1 MIVSRAMRH
10 TRVSL
15 RVHCIFST
23 KDRRPTIPEE
33 LQPRTWAFMGGIAR
47 NLGMTAVAVGGIADH
62 VHILLLLPATMPLA
76 EAMQKIKANSSR
88 WLREQTGK
96 SFQWQ
101 EGYAA
106 FSLSIS
112 HTDATVAY
120 IRSQRKHHEGKSF
133 DQELAAILK
142 KHRMEE

>member
-1 MIVSRAMRH
+1 MKH

-23 KDRRPTIPEE
+23 KDRRPAIPEA
-33 LQPRTWAFMGGIAR
+33 LQARTWAFIGGIAR
-47 NLGMTAVAVGGIADH
+47 NLGMKATVGGMGDH
-62 VHILLLLPATMPLA
+62 LHILLLLAPTMPLA
-76 EAMQKIKANSSR
+76 EAVQKIKANSSR

-96 SFQWQ
+96 PFQWQ

-106 FSLSIS
+106 FSVSIS
-112 HTDATVAY
+112 HTDGTVAY
-120 IRSQRKHHEGKSF
+120 ILNQRKHHERRSF

-142 KHRMEE
+142 KHRIEE

>member
-1 MIVSRAMRH
+1 MKH

-23 KDRRPTIPEE
+23 KDRRPSIPEG
-33 LQPRTWAFMGGIAR
+33 LQSRTWAFIGGIAR
-47 NLGMTAVAVGGIADH
+47 NLDMKAIAAGGMADH
-62 VHILLLLPATMPLA
+62 VHILLLLAPTVPLA
-76 EAMQKIKANSSR
+76 VAIQKIKANSSR

-106 FSLSIS
+106 FSVSIS

-120 IRSQRKHHEGKSF
+120 ILNQRKHHERRGF

>member
-1 MIVSRAMRH
+1 MKAIA
-10 TRVSL
+10 
-15 RVHCIFST
+15 
-23 KDRRPTIPEE
+23 
-33 LQPRTWAFMGGIAR
+33 AGG
-47 NLGMTAVAVGGIADH
+47 MADH
-62 VHILLLLPATMPLA
+62 VHILLLLAPTVPLA
-76 EAMQKIKANSSR
+76 VAIQKIKANSSR

-106 FSLSIS
+106 FSVSIS

-120 IRSQRKHHEGKSF
+120 ILNQRKHHERRGF

>member
-1 MIVSRAMRH
+1 MKH

-23 KDRRPTIPEE
+23 KDRRPAIPEE
-33 LQPRTWAFMGGIAR
+33 LQSRTWAFIGAIAR
-47 NLGMTAVAVGGIADH
+47 NLGLKAIAVGGMADH
-62 VHILLLLPATMPLA
+62 AHILLLLAPTMPLA
-76 EAMQKIKANSSR
+76 EAVQKIKANSSR

-96 SFQWQ
+96 PFQWQ

-106 FSLSIS
+106 FSVSIS

-120 IRSQRKHHEGKSF
+120 ILNQRKHHARRSF

>member
-1 MIVSRAMRH
+1 MKH

-23 KDRRPTIPEE
+23 KDRRPAIPET
-33 LQPRTWAFMGGIAR
+33 LQARTWAFIGGIAR
-47 NLGMTAVAVGGIADH
+47 NLGMKAIAVGGMADH
-62 VHILLLLPATMPLA
+62 AHILLLLAPTMPLA
-76 EAMQKIKANSSR
+76 EAVQKIKANSSR

-96 SFQWQ
+96 PFQWQ

-106 FSLSIS
+106 FSVSIS

-120 IRSQRKHHEGKSF
+120 ILNQRKHHERRSF

-142 KHRMEE
+142 RHRMEE